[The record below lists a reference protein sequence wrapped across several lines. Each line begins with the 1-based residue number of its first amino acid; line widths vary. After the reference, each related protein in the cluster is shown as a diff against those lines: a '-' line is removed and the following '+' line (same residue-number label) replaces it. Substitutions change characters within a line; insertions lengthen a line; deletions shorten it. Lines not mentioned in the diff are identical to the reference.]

1 MNVYNRLSI
10 CQIRP
15 NDGVAMEITN
25 ISQVRNLLLAAKS
38 KAVIAR
44 ELEDDN
50 MLKEA
55 ENAAISALGRLVVST
70 PLLLD
75 IIIPQL
81 NKEWYRH

>member
-1 MNVYNRLSI
+1 
-10 CQIRP
+10 
-15 NDGVAMEITN
+15 MEITN

-38 KAVIAR
+38 KTVIAR

-55 ENAAISALGRLVVST
+55 ENAAINALGRLVVST

-81 NKEWYRH
+81 NKEWYWH